1 MHHFYLKNKKNLWG
15 GALPSL
21 HWGTPSPDLTPDL
34 TPPMKISGYALVWVL
49 IGFDVAQLNYV
60 DRGQSHYVRLSNVPT
75 NLFRICYNLV
85 HCRTTAHFD

>member
-1 MHHFYLKNKKNLWG
+1 
-15 GALPSL
+15 
-21 HWGTPSPDLTPDL
+21 
-34 TPPMKISGYALVWVL
+34 MKISGYALVWVL
-49 IGFDVAQLNYV
+49 TGFDVAQLNYV